1 MMLIKKLNPI
11 RFGMQFGDNRF
22 NTDGTDISKKEVSDT
37 IGYYRILFLHILY
50 TRLCV
55 FVHLMYVSITSL
67 HKFFLQ
73 MNYIEKKSISTV
85 RKL

>member
-1 MMLIKKLNPI
+1 MMLIQKLNPI

-37 IGYYRILFLHILY
+37 IVYYSILFLHILY

-67 HKFFLQ
+67 HRFFTDEL
-73 MNYIEKKSISTV
+73 YRKKINFHS
-85 RKL
+85 